1 MRMTKNSD
9 LLLKRSKDQLI
20 GNLVIGSGS
29 NRSNSENNKQ
39 QSNAHQH
46 NLGPTDDFM
55 AFMCAELLSTVRHL
69 SVNNE

>member
-1 MRMTKNSD
+1 MRMTKNSN

-46 NLGPTDDFM
+46 NVGSTDDFVV
-55 AFMCAELLSTVRHL
+55 FMRSE
-69 SVNNE
+69 